1 MPFKKEHTK
10 TTKAHDTMLDMMGTA
25 LQMSGPD
32 VRNPTAH
39 TDQPFDDNRGRYLVW
54 ELCELNFRLELL
66 ALDTHLT
73 RSLVSDNADF
83 QLKRQSAI
91 LNLFPGESLVPLPS
105 HSVTSSV
112 SFQSTSWKERRI
124 ALEAFRKIMLE
135 WEVPLVFEVKGLL
148 DPSGDETSLGVE
160 KALGQLLSPTRF
172 PSLWSP
178 RAMPLDSSSNMQ
190 NKEKTCPICGKTFNV
205 RGFKTHE
212 TACSRKAED
221 RRRKIAYERQPRGHL
236 PGRQSRNPSSS
247 LEPDEATISSLIRR
261 KTTRTPTPPIP
272 AASDQPRPDVT
283 YIRTEYHPSSGR
295 DSRED
300 SLEEYQAC
308 EEKPK
313 VDLNDSP
320 WHPFKS
326 KIDFELVEFILQ
338 SALNGGEIDGLLKN
352 MAQRGGELPSF
363 RNHRE
368 LIVLWEKAA
377 DLRTQFT
384 KTTFSVPLGKQNYE
398 FDVYHRDLWSWT
410 LDILQ
415 DPVLAPYIIWDAQ
428 RLFKCKGDGTS
439 ERFYTEPWTGN
450 IFWEVQSTLPVNGKP
465 ICYIIYADKTRLSSF
480 GTVQGY
486 PVIVRLGNLPAHIRN
501 GQGVGGGRVIGWL
514 PIVPEESQHH
524 DKSYYA
530 DFKRAVWHKAFEVI
544 LSSIKNRSK
553 IGAWVQSSNPDVAP
567 WYLFPTIM
575 ILSADYEEQC
585 VMALTRGVQSKF
597 PCNICLVP
605 EGRLLEME
613 ETYNLRT
620 TPWAQ
625 DIFKQ
630 AKEISNATDRNE
642 FLKKFGLRFIENVF
656 WSIEHCDVYRA
667 LSFDRLHTFN
677 HGLFALHLLKEVIRR
692 IEKLKH
698 SNTFAQQVDEQ
709 LSAFPRWKD
718 LYHFAQGFMH
728 VTYTDGLKFEML
740 SKQLIF
746 IAHNILT
753 KERDPVGYI
762 LLRVLRVYME
772 LDMYASF
779 SLHTSSSLQAGRARL
794 PILAALIAEYEK
806 ASREEYE
813 KIKQAALAAG
823 KKPPKNLTF
832 KVWDFPKVHTH
843 KHLFDDIE
851 AKGVT
856 LNYNTKPNESM
867 HGTFK
872 ESYQRCTNFKDYDK
886 QILQIDQWFNA
897 MSFIRQQID
906 VQEERLATSAEEK
919 DPDEIDNSRQPETAD
934 SQPDYVSAASV
945 HGNRGK
951 GGGRLTFPEV
961 EAKAADNP
969 DFSKF
974 RKRLS
979 QYMMKHFESH
989 PEELPL
995 INGAEVAFEG
1005 FALEDRISLYGMLK
1019 SYYPSLADWRLA
1031 TDILRCSPNFNHC
1044 PRYDF
1049 VLLDTVGG
1057 PLFAQLVMVFEC
1069 TIHEKTFPLMLV
1081 RPFDQPTEGYSAQ
1094 KDQDLGFYRVR
1105 TDMKKSEPR
1114 LVSIYSV
1121 LRGALLI
1128 EDHDFSSQDKDVKE
1142 YLVVDVVDADMFL
1155 RMQSLS
1161 YVGKSTVQ

>member
-1 MPFKKEHTK
+1 
-10 TTKAHDTMLDMMGTA
+10 
-25 LQMSGPD
+25 
-32 VRNPTAH
+32 
-39 TDQPFDDNRGRYLVW
+39 
-54 ELCELNFRLELL
+54 
-66 ALDTHLT
+66 
-73 RSLVSDNADF
+73 
-83 QLKRQSAI
+83 
-91 LNLFPGESLVPLPS
+91 
-105 HSVTSSV
+105 
-112 SFQSTSWKERRI
+112 
-124 ALEAFRKIMLE
+124 
-135 WEVPLVFEVKGLL
+135 
-148 DPSGDETSLGVE
+148 
-160 KALGQLLSPTRF
+160 
-172 PSLWSP
+172 
-178 RAMPLDSSSNMQ
+178 MQ
-190 NKEKTCPICGKTFNV
+190 NKEKTCPICGKTFNI

-236 PGRQSRNPSSS
+236 PDSFDQFYKRRYVERQDDR
-247 LEPDEATISSLIRR
+247 
-261 KTTRTPTPPIP
+261 TRTPMPPIP

-283 YIRTEYHPSSGR
+283 YIRTEYHLSSGQ

-300 SLEEYQAC
+300 LLEEYQAC
-308 EEKPK
+308 KEKPK
-313 VDLNDSP
+313 VNLNNSP

-338 SALNGGEIDGLLKN
+338 SALNG
-352 MAQRGGELPSF
+352 
-363 RNHRE
+363 E

-377 DLRTQFT
+377 NLHTQFT

-428 RLFKCKGDGTS
+428 QLFKCKGDGTS
-439 ERFYTEPWTGN
+439 EWFYTEPWTGN

-465 ICYIIYADKTRLSSF
+465 ICYIIYADKTQLSSF

-486 PVIVRLGNLPAHIRN
+486 PVIVRLGNLPAHICN
-501 GQGVGGGRVIGWL
+501 GQGVGGGQVIRWL
-514 PIVPEESQHH
+514 PIVPKESQHH

-553 IGAWVQSSNPDVAP
+553 IGAWVQSSDPDVVP

-575 ILSADYEEQC
+575 ILSADYKEQC

-597 PCNICLVP
+597 PCNICLVSK
-605 EGRLLEME
+605 GCLLEME
-613 ETYNLRT
+613 ETYNLQT
-620 TPWAQ
+620 MPWAQ

-630 AKEISNATDRNE
+630 AKEISNTTDRNE
-642 FLKKFGLRFIENVF
+642 FLKKFSLRFIEVVL
-656 WSIEHCDVYRA
+656 ILTPR
-667 LSFDRLHTFN
+667 
-677 HGLFALHLLKEVIRR
+677 
-692 IEKLKH
+692 
-698 SNTFAQQVDEQ
+698 
-709 LSAFPRWKD
+709 LSAFPHWKD

-740 SKQLIF
+740 SKY
-746 IAHNILT
+746 
-753 KERDPVGYI
+753 VYI
-762 LLRVLRVYME
+762 LLSE
-772 LDMYASF
+772 LE
-779 SLHTSSSLQAGRARL
+779 
-794 PILAALIAEYEK
+794 LIVRQEYKK

-823 KKPPKNLTF
+823 KKPPKNLMF
-832 KVWDFPKVHTH
+832 KVWDFPKVHTY
-843 KHLFDDIE
+843 KHLFNDIE

-872 ESYQRCTNFKDYDK
+872 ESYQRHTNFKDYDK

-897 MSFIRQQID
+897 MSFIHQQID
-906 VQEERLATSAEEK
+906 VQEEWLATSAEEK
-919 DPDEIDNSRQPETAD
+919 DPDEIDNSRQAETAD

-945 HGNRGK
+945 HSNRGK

-961 EAKAADNP
+961 EVKAADNP

-974 RKRLS
+974 RKHLS

-1005 FALEDRISLYGMLK
+1005 FALEDQISLYGMLK
-1019 SYYPSLADWRLA
+1019 SYYPSLADWQLA
-1031 TDILRCSPNFNHC
+1031 TDILQCLPNFNHC
-1044 PRYDF
+1044 PCYDF

-1057 PLFAQLVMVFEC
+1057 PLFAQLVMVFKC
-1069 TIHEKTFPLMLV
+1069 TIHKKTFPLMLV
-1081 RPFDQPTEGYSAQ
+1081 WLFDQPTEGYSTQ

-1105 TDMKKSEPR
+1105 MDMKKSEPC

-1121 LRGALLI
+1121 LWSALLI